1 MKAIDYC
8 RRQLFIANFA
18 DMDLIGNAM
27 TKKTKEAIKTTAAI
41 VIAMLAIVMLWIYP
55 LNQAGKIIVR
65 PNQQR
70 QPSGVEEYGLP
81 ADSLTVT
88 TEDNLK
94 LSGLFFAADSARGTV
109 ILIHGLFGENNS
121 QLSKVRAFVDE
132 GFNAVV
138 YDQRGYGKSDG
149 KYRSGGYFE
158 ANDLQSVI
166 SRLDLEDRLIHPVI
180 VWGEDHGATAAI
192 SAWAQENR
200 IDFVIAENPVVN
212 GRDWQKRVIE
222 YKNLSAPNL
231 CLPVIWWW
239 MKQKSG
245 YEIPIDDT
253 DISDYFATAVEKKPG
268 RMLSIACG
276 DADKAV
282 NRYLDELMPLGGQW
296 LVLPCSDGN
305 LFEKHKD
312 RLMSAVME
320 MVQTGR
326 SLESREL

>member
-1 MKAIDYC
+1 
-8 RRQLFIANFA
+8 
-18 DMDLIGNAM
+18 M

-41 VIAMLAIVMLWIYP
+41 IIAVLAIIALWIYP
-55 LNQAGKIIVR
+55 LNQAGKIIAR
-65 PNQQR
+65 PDEEP
-70 QPSGVEEYGLP
+70 QPAGVEEYGP
-81 ADSLTVT
+81 AADSLTVT

-109 ILIHGLFGENNS
+109 ILIHGLFGENYS

-132 GFNAVV
+132 GFNAAV
-138 YDQRGYGKSDG
+138 YDQRGYGQSDG

-158 ANDLQSVI
+158 ANDLQSVV
-166 SRLDLEDRLIHPVI
+166 SRLDLEDRLIHPVV

-192 SAWAQENR
+192 RAWAQENR

-268 RMLSIACG
+268 RILSIACG
-276 DADKAV
+276 DVDKAV
-282 NRYLDELMPLGGQW
+282 NPYVDELIPLGGQW
-296 LVLPCSDGN
+296 LVLPCSNGN

-312 RLMSAVME
+312 KLMSVIME
-320 MVQTGR
+320 MIQTDHP
-326 SLESREL
+326 LESHEL

>member
-1 MKAIDYC
+1 MIIAC
-8 RRQLFIANFA
+8 RQLFIANFA
-18 DMDLIGNAM
+18 GIDLIGNIM

-41 VIAMLAIVMLWIYP
+41 IIAVLAVILLWIYP

-65 PNQQR
+65 ADEEL
-70 QPSGVEEYGLP
+70 QPAGVEEYGLA
-81 ADSLTVT
+81 ADSMTVT

-94 LSGLFFAADSARGTV
+94 LSGLVFAADSARGTV
-109 ILIHGLFGENNS
+109 VLIHGLFGVNSS

-132 GFNAVV
+132 GFNSVV

-166 SRLDLEDRLIHPVI
+166 SRLDLEDRLIHPVV

-192 SAWAQENR
+192 RAWAQENR

-222 YKNLSAPNL
+222 HKNLSAPSL

-239 MKQKSG
+239 MKQESG

-253 DISDYFATAVEKKPG
+253 DISDRFGMAVEKKPG

-282 NRYLDELMPLGGQW
+282 NPYIDELVPLGGEW
-296 LVLPCSDGN
+296 LVLPCPDGS

-312 RLMSAVME
+312 RLMFAIME
-320 MVQTGR
+320 MIQTDQ